1 MKRTEVPF
9 AKMFKNDYQGGP
21 YFEIFTPQGKDVTAN
36 WKISGGIK
44 RMYDKEVKSYVY
56 SLEGTP
62 ATTRMQLPKDSSR
75 HSLTLVQR
83 FLIFQISVAKGQD
96 FSIEIGVTDLGNN
109 KRRLLFSSSQKE
121 TQVTPLHA
129 KIPLAV
135 LRRSTWVNFCVDLV
149 SMVGETWRSQTFKC
163 IESICVSANCKLR
176 KIFTMKIQP
185 PDTAGDEELYGCPS
199 GNAAELDQIP
209 KQCQFA
215 SDVHHITQ
223 FASDVHHITQ
233 LLTLT
238 KIKNVERL
246 KGGSDSHRP
255 GSTLEID
262 LNSSGRSESGSYR
275 IAFGTKGSISNRSV
289 RSTQSRTDDSLNSSG
304 YHDFSAS
311 INTKDGFSTGR
322 SDHKR
327 VLHQHNSRLDH
338 QMVQP
343 HPPREPSSDRLRRR
357 IRVKND
363 ETVGPGN
370 QSYNSNNSLENVK
383 ETSTP
388 RNRLHS
394 EGEILRLKAPVSNT
408 DSRRNKSAELPRNS
422 NETAYTNDHSA
433 SKVGPEWHVHR
444 GDYNHRHYQEGDG
457 AEIDDSIM
465 NVIDTLNHAD
475 MLGLDNKEW
484 EGDEEDTSSEE
495 GENSSPFKIKAYEES
510 DEEEGNEDSMY
521 YFTSPPKSAPRRHLS
536 PSQFDSAIES
546 DMSQSKT
553 VSSKMSSKLSIKGI
567 PSARGPR
574 PEDDFFNDDGSSSEG
589 EDVQKRKKLPGS
601 RPTSG
606 TTSRPHSGTSS
617 RPHSGTSSRPTSNT
631 SSVGTSPKP
640 INHKNRRKD
649 KTQSIDV
656 TVDHV
661 PKTANISPELR
672 TGASHSTLNV
682 EPGNTSFSKMSRKS
696 VREIPKNDARL
707 SQKNYDS
714 AKYAI
719 ADVTES
725 FEARMLLSMKRHH
738 EEELEDVTESPRKA
752 DNKTQNLTPH
762 NTQQQQPPTK
772 SPRQTN
778 HVDANTRNMYDFSPT
793 LYTSDDDTSYST
805 WKAPVSCYI
814 LALRVIVTVWQIEDW
829 SGVFSPPIV
838 FPNEMKTST
847 EDLSISSGASP
858 RKEFTD
864 TSPKEISSDE
874 MKEQLDDEEVLDLLY
889 DPCLNCYYD
898 PGTCKYYELV

>member
-1 MKRTEVPF
+1 
-9 AKMFKNDYQGGP
+9 
-21 YFEIFTPQGKDVTAN
+21 
-36 WKISGGIK
+36 
-44 RMYDKEVKSYVY
+44 
-56 SLEGTP
+56 
-62 ATTRMQLPKDSSR
+62 
-75 HSLTLVQR
+75 
-83 FLIFQISVAKGQD
+83 
-96 FSIEIGVTDLGNN
+96 
-109 KRRLLFSSSQKE
+109 
-121 TQVTPLHA
+121 
-129 KIPLAV
+129 
-135 LRRSTWVNFCVDLV
+135 
-149 SMVGETWRSQTFKC
+149 
-163 IESICVSANCKLR
+163 
-176 KIFTMKIQP
+176 
-185 PDTAGDEELYGCPS
+185 
-199 GNAAELDQIP
+199 
-209 KQCQFA
+209 
-215 SDVHHITQ
+215 
-223 FASDVHHITQ
+223 
-233 LLTLT
+233 
-238 KIKNVERL
+238 
-246 KGGSDSHRP
+246 
-255 GSTLEID
+255 
-262 LNSSGRSESGSYR
+262 
-275 IAFGTKGSISNRSV
+275 
-289 RSTQSRTDDSLNSSG
+289 
-304 YHDFSAS
+304 
-311 INTKDGFSTGR
+311 
-322 SDHKR
+322 
-327 VLHQHNSRLDH
+327 
-338 QMVQP
+338 
-343 HPPREPSSDRLRRR
+343 
-357 IRVKND
+357 
-363 ETVGPGN
+363 
-370 QSYNSNNSLENVK
+370 
-383 ETSTP
+383 
-388 RNRLHS
+388 
-394 EGEILRLKAPVSNT
+394 
-408 DSRRNKSAELPRNS
+408 
-422 NETAYTNDHSA
+422 
-433 SKVGPEWHVHR
+433 
-444 GDYNHRHYQEGDG
+444 
-457 AEIDDSIM
+457 
-465 NVIDTLNHAD
+465 
-475 MLGLDNKEW
+475 
-484 EGDEEDTSSEE
+484 
-495 GENSSPFKIKAYEES
+495 
-510 DEEEGNEDSMY
+510 
-521 YFTSPPKSAPRRHLS
+521 
-536 PSQFDSAIES
+536 
-546 DMSQSKT
+546 MSQSKT

-805 WKAPVSCYI
+805 WKAPRLSPHNYQDEMKTR
-814 LALRVIVTVWQIEDW
+814 LSTDTLTSSNPRDW